1 MHDQKTHT
9 LTLALRRIALLILT
23 VGSTAI
29 AASLMSQV
37 MAAHG
42 LGLIGVAGVALFTIS
57 FGWLAISFWTAVF
70 GFCVRLIGGDPASL
84 TIDASTPLGVRT
96 AVVMPIY
103 NEDPLR
109 VSAGLE
115 ATLVGL
121 ERTGEGAFFDFFVLS
136 DTRDAV
142 HGQAERR
149 MVEGLRRRHAASG
162 IKIFYRRR
170 PKNIGRKA
178 GNIEDFVKR
187 WGNAYAHMVVLD
199 ADSVMS
205 GETIVSLARLME
217 GHPDAGIIQTLPVP
231 ANRETA
237 FARILQFSSRLYGPV
252 LASGLAFWTGGA
264 GNYYGHNAIIRI
276 AAFARHCG
284 LPVLPGGA
292 PLSGEILSHDFVEAA
307 MITGAGYKVWIV
319 PELAGSY
326 EEMPANVIDYATRDR
341 RWCQGNMQ
349 HSRLLSF
356 PGLALMGRLHL
367 SMGVASY
374 LTSPLWLA
382 LLSLSTADAV
392 QRAIEGPVYFKPG
405 FNLFP
410 NWPVATDF
418 QIDLLLV
425 MTLVALFLPKI
436 MGLLLVL
443 FSPVRRRPYG
453 GLMGLLP
460 SVLIETIFST
470 LLAPIMMLFQSLFV
484 TAAFSGR
491 SVAWEAQP
499 RDDRG
504 LSWREGLKRHAGQT
518 LLGLAWAGS
527 VYWIA
532 PDFFWWLTPIF
543 AGLAVAIPLS
553 VLSSRSS
560 LGLKLK
566 HWGLFLTPEE
576 TRPPAELRRLR
587 RALNRGLDA
596 GAVPNGGEGQ
606 SDEEVLT
613 PAENGAAMGHT
624 PWPEKKPMLPEGV
637 QDPA

>member
-23 VGSTAI
+23 VGSTGI

-37 MAAHG
+37 VAAHG
-42 LGLIGVAGVALFTIS
+42 LGLIGVAGVVLFTIS

-84 TIDASTPLGVRT
+84 TVDASKPLGVRT

-121 ERTGEGAFFDFFVLS
+121 ERTGEGAHFDFFVLS

-149 MVEGLRRRHAASG
+149 MVEGLRRRHADSR

-170 PKNIGRKA
+170 SKNVGRKA

-217 GHPDAGIIQTLPVP
+217 AHPDAGIIQTLPVP

-292 PLSGEILSHDFVEAA
+292 PLGGEILSHDFVEAA
-307 MITGAGYKVWIV
+307 MITGAGFKVWIV

-356 PGLALMGRLHL
+356 PGFRLMGRLHL
-367 SMGVASY
+367 SMGVAAY

-410 NWPVATDF
+410 NWPIATDF
-418 QIDLLLV
+418 QINLLLT
-425 MTLVALFLPKI
+425 MTLVALFLPKL
-436 MGLLLVL
+436 MGLMLVV
-443 FSPVRRRPYG
+443 FSPARRRPYG

-518 LLGLAWAGS
+518 LLGLVWAGA
-527 VYWIA
+527 VFWIA
-532 PDFFWWLTPIF
+532 PAFFWWLTPIF

-587 RALNRGLDA
+587 RALNRGLEA
-596 GAVPNGGEGQ
+596 GAPPTGGEGQ
-606 SDEEVLT
+606 SDEENLA
-613 PAENGAAMGHT
+613 PEENGAAMVHA
-624 PWPEKKPMLPEGV
+624 PWPENKPMMPEGIK
-637 QDPA
+637 DPA

>member
-1 MHDQKTHT
+1 MHDHKTQT
-9 LTLALRRIALLILT
+9 LTLFIRRAALLILT
-23 VGSTAI
+23 VGSTGI

-42 LGLIGVAGVALFTIS
+42 LGLLGFAGVVLFTIS

-70 GFCVRLIGGDPASL
+70 GFAVRLIGGDPAAL
-84 TIDASTPLGVRT
+84 AADAARPLGQRT
-96 AVVMPIY
+96 AVVMPVY

-115 ATLVGL
+115 ATLVSL
-121 ERTGEGAFFDFFVLS
+121 ERTGEGAHFDFFVLS
-136 DTRDAV
+136 DTRSAE
-142 HGQAERR
+142 HGMAERR
-149 MVEGLRRRHAASG
+149 MVEGLRRRHAG
-162 IKIFYRRR
+162 GPRIFYRRR

-205 GETIVSLARLME
+205 GDTIVALARLME
-217 GHPDAGIIQTLPVP
+217 AHPDSGIIQTLPVP

-237 FARILQFSSRLYGPV
+237 FARILQFASRLYGPV
-252 LASGLAFWTGGA
+252 MASGLAFWTGGE

-284 LPVLPGGA
+284 LPILPGKA
-292 PLSGEILSHDFVEAA
+292 PLGGEILSHDFVEAA
-307 MITGAGYKVWIV
+307 LISKGGYKVWIV

-341 RWCQGNMQ
+341 RWCQGNLQ

-356 PGLALMGRLHL
+356 PGLRLMGRLHL
-367 SMGVASY
+367 TMGVASY

-392 QRAIEGPVYFKPG
+392 ERAIQGPVYFKPG

-418 QIDLLLV
+418 QINLLLT
-425 MTLVALFLPKI
+425 MTLLALFLPKI
-436 MGLLLVL
+436 MGVLLVA
-443 FSPVRRRPYG
+443 FSRARRRPYG
-453 GLMGLLP
+453 GLIGLLA
-460 SVLIETIFST
+460 SMVIETVFST
-470 LLAPIMMLFQSLFV
+470 LLAPVMMMFQSLFV
-484 TAAFSGR
+484 SAAFSGR

-527 VYWIA
+527 VAWIA
-532 PDFFWWLTPIF
+532 PGFFWWLTPIF

-560 LGLKLK
+560 IGLKLK
-566 HWGLFLTPEE
+566 RWGLFLTPEE

-587 RALNRGLDA
+587 RALSRGLA
-596 GAVPNGGEGQ
+596 PEPAVEPAT
-606 SDEEVLT
+606 DEHDETHLT
-613 PAENGAAMGHT
+613 PDENGVAMVHES
-624 PWPEKKPMLPEGV
+624 WPEKKPMLPQAGV
-637 QDPA
+637 QDIA